1 MVLFSSNHKQFK
13 PVINILTKNY
23 NQEEPQKE
31 KQLKRLI
38 KVRSDISASIFPI
51 QLYQVDDYF
60 TAEEN
65 GVELFRFKSQHLCSI
80 KAKELIRRRKN
91 EKNARIIQDINE
103 LKAQG
108 IL

>member
-1 MVLFSSNHKQFK
+1 M
-13 PVINILTKNY
+13 
-23 NQEEPQKE
+23 
-31 KQLKRLI
+31 QLKRLI
-38 KVRSDISASIFPI
+38 KVRSDVSGSIYPI

-65 GVELFRFKSQHLCSI
+65 GIELFRFKSQHLCSI

-91 EKNARIIQDINE
+91 EKNARIIQDISE

>member
-1 MVLFSSNHKQFK
+1 M
-13 PVINILTKNY
+13 
-23 NQEEPQKE
+23 
-31 KQLKRLI
+31 QLKRLI
-38 KVRSDISASIFPI
+38 KVRSDISSSIYPI

-65 GVELFRFKSQHLCSI
+65 GIELFRYKSQHLCSI
-80 KAKELIRRRKN
+80 KAKELIRKRKN
-91 EKNARIIQDINE
+91 EINAKIIQKINE